1 MKMLGSGL
9 VSKVFQTSN
18 TIDKNLTVVIKVIEK
33 VKLDKDFDQIFDE
46 ASVLARMDHPNIVK
60 YFETYQD
67 KKYIYMVME

>member
-1 MKMLGSGL
+1 M
-9 VSKVFQTSN
+9 
-18 TIDKNLTVVIKVIEK
+18 EK

>member
-1 MKMLGSGL
+1 MLGSGL

>member
-1 MKMLGSGL
+1 MLGSGL

-18 TIDKNLTVVIKVIEK
+18 TIDKNLTVVIKVMEK